1 MESTF
6 GAHFTGDHNRT
17 ASFKNND
24 YQTHVTFKPG
34 GESPSTEKHS
44 TTQDQ

>member
-17 ASFKNND
+17 ASFNKAND

-34 GESPSTEKHS
+34 GESPSSGKRGS
-44 TTQDQ
+44 P